1 MLQCELTQAG
11 LALFPVCKRCFG
23 GLLERPGDSFVPVV
37 ESSAVDYVFPENGIR
52 EPQMET
58 GFLYSDIP
66 GFTPGRRADWEKGV
80 QYVFARPLAE
90 TCARFRRRFVS
101 PPAQVELTVILE

>member
-11 LALFPVCKRCFG
+11 LALFPVCKRCFA
-23 GLLERPGDSFVPVV
+23 GLLQRPGDSFVPVV
-37 ESSAVDYVFPENGIR
+37 ESSAVDYVFTELGNC
-52 EPQMET
+52 ELQVET

-66 GFTPGRRADWEKGV
+66 GFTQARNADWEKGV

-101 PPAQVELTVILE
+101 SPAQVEPP